1 MMPKS
6 FSFNHAGLGGA
17 NQSRSTL
24 MQETRWAQAWMTIG
38 LLWFLLAI
46 AVAPTNKLYQ
56 QGLVA
61 TLWLPA
67 LMFAWTARARLAE
80 LLDKQRWVYL
90 PLLGLMVWSL
100 ISLSWTNVEEPG
112 REAKRLLYIGV
123 FLLFFPVFANARPER
138 VIRVMQWGGIGL
150 ALTALAAM
158 VKFYLING
166 NVWYARVEGL
176 GELAHPILGGYV
188 IGLAAVWLVHWV
200 PRDRWLQAAW
210 AFALGLLGVFV
221 VLSQSRGAAL
231 ALFLTLLAMP
241 IWCRNRRS
249 RIIAV
254 SALTV
259 AMLAFWFLEPLV
271 LARGVSYR
279 PQILMASLQMIAE
292 HPWQGLGLGGAYR
305 VFADGIYFDH
315 AHNLFTHV
323 AIELGVP
330 GLILWCAAWIA
341 ILYQAWK
348 ARETLYGQGVIGI
361 WLFSSLAMQFDAAS
375 LTGTPRAE
383 WFISWLPVGLAGV
396 LVWAR
401 ADSGACDKISR
412 SS

>member
-1 MMPKS
+1 
-6 FSFNHAGLGGA
+6 
-17 NQSRSTL
+17 
-24 MQETRWAQAWMTIG
+24 MQETRWVQAWMTSG

-61 TLWLPA
+61 LLWLPA
-67 LMFAWTARARLAE
+67 MVFSWSARARIRE
-80 LLDKQRWVYL
+80 LLYEQRWVYL
-90 PLLGLMVWSL
+90 PMLGLLVWSL
-100 ISLSWTNVEEPG
+100 ISLSWTNVDDPG
-112 REAKRLLYIGV
+112 REAKRLLYIVV
-123 FLLFFPVFANARPER
+123 FLLFFPVFANTRPER
-138 VIRVMQWGGIGL
+138 VIRIMQWGGIGL
-150 ALTALAAM
+150 ALTALAATI
-158 VKFYLING
+158 KFYGVNG

-176 GELAHPILGGYV
+176 GELSHPILGGYV

-200 PRDRWLQAAW
+200 PRTLWMQAAW
-210 AFALGLLGVFV
+210 VVALGFLGVFV

-231 ALFLTLLAMP
+231 ALFLTLLVMP
-241 IWCRNRRS
+241 IWCRDRRS
-249 RIIAV
+249 RVVAV

-271 LARGVSYR
+271 MARGVSYR

-292 HPWQGLGLGGAYR
+292 HPWRGLGLGGNYK
-305 VFADGIYFDH
+305 VLADGLSFDH

-323 AIELGVP
+323 TIELGLP
-330 GLILWCAAWIA
+330 GLLLWCSVWLAV
-341 ILYQAWK
+341 LREAWK
-348 ARETLYGQGVIGI
+348 ARETLYGQGIIGI
-361 WLFSSLAMQFDAAS
+361 WVFSSLAMQFDAAS

-383 WFISWLPVGLAGV
+383 WFISWLPVGLASV

-401 ADSGACDKISR
+401 VNSGDCDKISR